1 MVWACREKIFIPV
14 WSVAPA
20 CTSRRVLRAILTAF
34 TFDDEIP
41 SLPHGWRVLENTG
54 HHWDCS
60 EFLLSLRSLRPAET
74 RTTNPSTSLAAPVRF
89 VWGGNAA
96 CSQESAPSSQ
106 TEGQLEKVL
115 LGLRLWIQSGSFF
128 LLLIAE
134 LMCGA
139 VWPPSPSLLA
149 HLKHSLIRD
158 LTWILV
164 TPPSLCQLIR
174 VLSRQKRLFS
184 LFFFSIWPHQKEK
197 KVWVFKKIKCVILYN
212 LLCQFIYGDLWNT
225 ANFLSAL
232 TLIFKIRVWKF

>member
-14 WSVAPA
+14 CSVAPA

-174 VLSRQKRLFS
+174 VISRQKRLFS
-184 LFFFSIWPHQKEK
+184 LFFFFYLAPSKRK
-197 KVWVFKKIKCVILYN
+197 KSPSLQENQVCH
-212 LLCQFIYGDLWNT
+212 FI
-225 ANFLSAL
+225 
-232 TLIFKIRVWKF
+232 

>member
-1 MVWACREKIFIPV
+1 M
-14 WSVAPA
+14 
-20 CTSRRVLRAILTAF
+20 
-34 TFDDEIP
+34 
-41 SLPHGWRVLENTG
+41 
-54 HHWDCS
+54 
-60 EFLLSLRSLRPAET
+60 RPAET

-174 VLSRQKRLFS
+174 VISRQKRLFS
-184 LFFFSIWPHQKEK
+184 LFFFFLFGPIK
-197 KVWVFKKIKCVILYN
+197 KKKKSESSRKSSVSFYIICCVSLYTVTFEILQISSV
-212 LLCQFIYGDLWNT
+212 L
-225 ANFLSAL
+225 
-232 TLIFKIRVWKF
+232 